1 MIRSGVHINLV
12 SDITKLADE
21 MMEIKPAVLI
31 AVPRVWNKFYDR
43 VNAQL
48 ASSGVK
54 RFMAKQA
61 RKHARKR
68 IDKANV
74 QCDAVAPSGMLDK
87 LFDKLVW
94 AKVRARF
101 GGNLRFCCSISRRC

>member
-1 MIRSGVHINLV
+1 MQAVFPIYIGDKTAAFLPWAQFSEQLDLNWMIRSGVHINLV

-54 RFMAKQA
+54 RFINKQESMQE
-61 RKHARKR
+61 RE
-68 IDKANV
+68 
-74 QCDAVAPSGMLDK
+74 S
-87 LFDKLVW
+87 
-94 AKVRARF
+94 
-101 GGNLRFCCSISRRC
+101 